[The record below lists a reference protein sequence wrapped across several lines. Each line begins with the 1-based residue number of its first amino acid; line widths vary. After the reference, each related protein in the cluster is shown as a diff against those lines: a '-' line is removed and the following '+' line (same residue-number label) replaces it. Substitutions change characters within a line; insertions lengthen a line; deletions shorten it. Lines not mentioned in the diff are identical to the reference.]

1 MIIEKKAD
9 IIAHLNRV
17 SHQIVEYAKN
27 TEPKLLLET
36 KEGKWSAAQNID
48 HLTKSAKPLILAL
61 RLPRMVLG
69 VFGKKK
75 VFLTY
80 EEVVEKYKDVL
91 SKGGKSPATYI
102 PNKIGVNKV
111 DSIIHNFIETNK
123 QLVELLN
130 YFDENDINRF
140 CLPHPL
146 LGKLTLKEILF
157 FTIYHMEH
165 HFKTIKSLTKKVN

>member
-27 TEPKLLLET
+27 TEPKLLVET
-36 KEGKWSAAQNID
+36 KEGKWSAAQNIE

-80 EEVVEKYKDVL
+80 EEVVEKYQEAL
-91 SKGGKSPATYI
+91 SKGGKSPATYV
-102 PNKIGVNKV
+102 PNKIGINKL
-111 DSIIHNFIETNK
+111 DSIINDFSETNK
-123 QLVELLN
+123 QLVELLSF
-130 YFDENDINRF
+130 FDETDLNRF

-146 LGKLTLKEILF
+146 IGKLTLKEILF

-165 HFKTIKSLTKKVN
+165 HFKTIKTTTK